1 MDSHGNNSDWESIQF
16 REGLREW
23 GEVKESVSTEEVSLK
38 ERLGRDKSL
47 EKSMEVFQIKQ

>member
-23 GEVKESVSTEEVSLK
+23 GEGKESVSTEEVSLK